1 MVTSTCSI
9 NSLFKL
15 APERSPEINALWGHE
30 PDWDNNQPI
39 ITLVQG
45 DEPPTGLFVGVG
57 AILVGIVAT
66 FTFPFRTVF
75 PLWGRPA
82 FYLLLTLGS
91 FLIVIEL
98 LSPKK
103 TRDRYY
109 ELIWQTSHVDTWSKR
124 ILASFDEAFAVVFG
138 KKHWSLRCFLGS
150 VTVTAVSVFFLVVIP
165 DILLAFFYSPTPF
178 GHIIKVLGR
187 LLGLFGLIT
196 AITFL
201 FDFISLW
208 WTRSLMTR
216 VAHRGFGVIFLA
228 LILDFALTFTLGLL
242 PGVATY
248 QSLFAYFIN
257 NLDIYRTFVTQSAIE
272 PFTHAS
278 VVTFVTGFFTSV
290 WLWGQMAVVGTA
302 RGLSALKPIGQL
314 LSELAVAKHPLSAAV
329 GLSGFGTTLLL
340 LSAWLTVRLAP
351 IDNPVQTTATQQA
364 QMVKIKAG
372 EFTMGC
378 AKQDDLCDSDE
389 SPRHRVHLD
398 TYWMDRT
405 EVTVGAYT
413 ACMRAG
419 ACDFSAIIS
428 PSCGWLWDDDYPMNC
443 VNWFQAK
450 KFCEWRNQKSK
461 PQQEGRI
468 RLPTEAEW
476 EKAARGENSRVYPWG
491 DEAPDC
497 RRANYWGCRSWLPKP
512 WESESWLSE
521 ATNTYLSWVPQIE
534 AVGSHPMGNSPYNA
548 ADMAGNVWEWVEDCY
563 GRNIYSE
570 RNGLTKAPRYN
581 PESCSSGGRVVR
593 GGSFDDPGPRVRA
606 SGRNWNV
613 PADANWIGNFGFRC
627 AFSQHL

>member
-1 MVTSTCSI
+1 MTEQQVDKAGAEIQPRTDDISEVALADWLAEAFSPSEFDGKILLSLKKSGRNVRNSTLPPRTTPPDEYFQTTVGVLQRRGYLNLLHQLLI
-9 NSLFKL
+9 Q
-15 APERSPEINALWGHE
+15 ARPEHSPEINALWGHE
-30 PDWDNNQPI
+30 PDWDNNQSTV
-39 ITLVQG
+39 TLVQG

-66 FTFPFRTVF
+66 FAFPFRTVF

-124 ILASFDEAFAVVFG
+124 LLASFDEAFAVVFG

-150 VTVTAVSVFFLVVIP
+150 VTVTTVSVFFLVVMP
-165 DILLAFFYSPTPF
+165 DIFLAFFYSPTPF

-187 LLGLFGLIT
+187 LIWLFGLIA

-248 QSLFAYFIN
+248 QSILAYISN
-257 NLDIYRTFVTQSAIE
+257 NLDVYETFITQSAIE

-302 RGLSALKPIGQL
+302 RGLSALRPIGQL
-314 LSELAVAKHPLSAAV
+314 LSELSVAKHPLSAAV
-329 GLSGFGTTLLL
+329 GLSGFGTALLL

-351 IDNPVQTTATQQA
+351 IDNPVQKTVTQQA
-364 QMVKIKAG
+364 LMVKIEAG

-378 AKQDDLCDSDE
+378 AEQDDLCDSDE
-389 SPRHRVHLD
+389 SRHRVHLD

-468 RLPTEAEW
+468 RLPT
-476 EKAARGENSRVYPWG
+476 
-491 DEAPDC
+491 
-497 RRANYWGCRSWLPKP
+497 
-512 WESESWLSE
+512 
-521 ATNTYLSWVPQIE
+521 
-534 AVGSHPMGNSPYNA
+534 
-548 ADMAGNVWEWVEDCY
+548 
-563 GRNIYSE
+563 
-570 RNGLTKAPRYN
+570 
-581 PESCSSGGRVVR
+581 GGRMGKSR
-593 GGSFDDPGPRVRA
+593 TR
-606 SGRNWNV
+606 
-613 PADANWIGNFGFRC
+613 
-627 AFSQHL
+627 